1 MADLAQRGPLGQK
14 PAKAAKKPRKPLAKV
29 SAKKA
34 AKRRQEAADGARD
47 HMARVAALPC
57 LVCGYWPVEVHHLP
71 SPRSDFRVIPLCP
84 RHHRRE
90 YGDQAYHY
98 SRRNFNARYGS
109 DDELL
114 AKTLEMLDK

>member
-14 PAKAAKKPRKPLAKV
+14 PAKAAKKPRKPLAKI

-57 LVCGYWPVEVHHLP
+57 LVCGYWPVELHHEGH
-71 SPRSDFRVIPLCP
+71 PRSDWNVLPLCP

-90 YGDQAYHY
+90 YGEGAYHY
-98 SRRNFNARYGS
+98 SPQAFYAAHGS
-109 DDELL
+109 SQDLL
-114 AKTLEMLDK
+114 DRVSKLVK